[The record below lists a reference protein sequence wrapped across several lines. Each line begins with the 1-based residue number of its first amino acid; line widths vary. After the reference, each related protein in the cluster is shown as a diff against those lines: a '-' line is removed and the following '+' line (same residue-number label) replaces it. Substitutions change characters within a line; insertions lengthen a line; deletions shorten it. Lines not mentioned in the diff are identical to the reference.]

1 MMFNDYRR
9 TFNEILVQMPTG
21 HIKDA
26 ISYLRAFSNIVYV
39 VGNGGSL
46 SLANHFAQDLCKQ
59 CGISA
64 IALTDASIISAY
76 ANDENF
82 NDIFV
87 RQLECHMADGD
98 CLVAFSSSGNSED
111 VYRACKKAM
120 EYHAGTRVI
129 SFTGFSGGV
138 IKTASDISI
147 HVPSDNYGIV
157 ETAHSLIFHYI
168 VENIKHA

>member
-1 MMFNDYRR
+1 MTFSDYIAKFSALIWDMSTRQ
-9 TFNEILVQMPTG
+9 ID
-21 HIKDA
+21 DA
-26 ISYLRAFSNIVYV
+26 IFYLREFPRTVYV

-46 SLANHFAQDLCKQ
+46 ALANHFAQDLCKQ
-59 CGISA
+59 CSISA

-82 NDIFV
+82 EDVFV

-120 EYHAGTRVI
+120 EYHAGTRII

-138 IKTASDISI
+138 IKAASDIKI
-147 HVPSDNYGIV
+147 HVPSDNYGII